1 MDRKVLT
8 AMVVI
13 MMVLLADQ
21 LLLPRFYRP
30 KPRPGQQAKTQ
41 TTPAVP
47 GATAPIGSAT
57 GTSATGF
64 EPSGAPGGQIPTTY
78 SSGSVL
84 TAPRVTTAPNLTRE
98 IRNDRFHVTF
108 TSEGATITSW
118 ELVSYQDALRN
129 VPVDLVPTGSR
140 AFQVMVEVGTKA
152 IDFST
157 APFTLVQD
165 NAAAG
170 VLSFVAQD
178 SSGVR
183 VSKTYRLDRDSHILD
198 AEVRVS
204 APSELGPIRY
214 RIGWGPPLPM
224 TELFAKQQQ
233 IQGVAYLGTKLESV
247 PASKLGPSGEKV
259 VPPGNVRWIA
269 NRSKYFIAA
278 VLPDSG
284 TVSDV
289 VFRSMGSGFVAAWM
303 AGAAPPGSE
312 VVRHSRIYAGPIHYE
327 TLLAV
332 GSGLD
337 EVANLGWQWM
347 RPLSVLMLKLLN
359 LLYKAIPNY
368 GVGIIILAAATKL
381 IFYPLTQSSLRS
393 MKVMH
398 RLQPEVKAIQD
409 RFKEDPMKMNKTMM
423 ALYKEHKV
431 NPMGGC
437 LPMLLQVPVFIA
449 LYNVLLFSIELRAS
463 GFVGYIKDLSEPDVL
478 FQVGAFSLHLMPII
492 MTASTFVLQTQTP
505 TAPNQKAMMYVMPFF
520 MLFFMYTF
528 PSGVILYWT
537 VNNLFSALQQYLVNL
552 ADDRKQAAQA

>member
-1 MDRKVLT
+1 
-8 AMVVI
+8 
-13 MMVLLADQ
+13 
-21 LLLPRFYRP
+21 
-30 KPRPGQQAKTQ
+30 
-41 TTPAVP
+41 
-47 GATAPIGSAT
+47 
-57 GTSATGF
+57 
-64 EPSGAPGGQIPTTY
+64 
-78 SSGSVL
+78 
-84 TAPRVTTAPNLTRE
+84 
-98 IRNDRFHVTF
+98 
-108 TSEGATITSW
+108 
-118 ELVSYQDALRN
+118 
-129 VPVDLVPTGSR
+129 
-140 AFQVMVEVGTKA
+140 
-152 IDFST
+152 
-157 APFTLVQD
+157 
-165 NAAAG
+165 
-170 VLSFVAQD
+170 
-178 SSGVR
+178 
-183 VSKTYRLDRDSHILD
+183 
-198 AEVRVS
+198 
-204 APSELGPIRY
+204 
-214 RIGWGPPLPM
+214 
-224 TELFAKQQQ
+224 
-233 IQGVAYLGTKLESV
+233 
-247 PASKLGPSGEKV
+247 
-259 VPPGNVRWIA
+259 
-269 NRSKYFIAA
+269 
-278 VLPDSG
+278 
-284 TVSDV
+284 
-289 VFRSMGSGFVAAWM
+289 
-303 AGAAPPGSE
+303 
-312 VVRHSRIYAGPIHYE
+312 VRHSRIYAGPIHYE

-368 GVGIIILAAATKL
+368 GVGIIVLAAATKL